1 MSGILINWIILKI
14 HDSNYFFLLLK
25 GCYYAGRY
33 IGGQGGET
41 FYSTFSLLLL
51 LVRGWNKSVLRKLE
65 HRKES
70 RLGKCHGKL
79 ITKLQKYNENN

>member
-1 MSGILINWIILKI
+1 MSGILVNWIILKI

-33 IGGQGGET
+33 IYIGGQGGET

-51 LVRGWNKSVLRKLE
+51 LVRG
-65 HRKES
+65 
-70 RLGKCHGKL
+70 
-79 ITKLQKYNENN
+79 